1 MGVSSIIDR
10 RRGNAVVA
18 AAALLVVSILVLPVP
33 GATMI
38 GSGGTSRGMVPI
50 SQQFNGTNLTD
61 LISPSV
67 SFRFIRSSQN
77 IEENRFNSLSD
88 IFFYVSIM
96 DRTGAL
102 PGIPSAKHDELVT
115 TVQSF
120 QNRDGGFGD
129 WLQDRSKAGS
139 TRRALETLQILN
151 ATPLNSTGTV
161 VFLGRLQ
168 VSGLDYGNYGFRSS
182 VKDTDADVTSTYN
195 VIKALTL
202 LNASVPN
209 RTDVVLYL
217 RDHQNFDGG
226 FGYQTNREAGII
238 WPSTVVHTVRGLQ
251 ALDILGDLPDFED
264 EAVDFVTGLQVTEG
278 GFSNIEGGTAWISY
292 TYNAIISLRLLGE
305 TVPRTEDIESFVMSN
320 QLESGGFIEH
330 ALDDRE
336 GIHSTHYATA
346 VLDLIGATYNAAT
359 ITDFVGAHLT
369 GRLDGGFGEYPGIAS
384 TMRVTFDAVSA
395 LNLIGRE
402 PADPRA
408 VVDYVDGLGNADG
421 GYGEYGSSNIESTYR
436 AILTLRL
443 LGSEPRDAVMTMDFL
458 RSCQNND
465 GGFGFSDGYVSRG
478 AYTYRAIRAL
488 DLLGVTPF
496 NVDGA
501 IAYIRSLQNDDDGFG
516 NYFDEGDSDLG
527 STYRAVRGLAI
538 LGSSPVRTNGAEEF
552 ILGSRN
558 PDGGFRRSPSDTT
571 APNNFSRSYYT
582 YDAVLALHFL
592 GRPVEDPVPV
602 YDFVK
607 SLRNPDLG
615 YATNPFFTSKVS
627 STFTSLWTLH
637 YLVDGFN
644 TAPSL
649 TNGSVSVPPP
659 NATGPANFSVHFQDA
674 EGQHPEFMHLV
685 LDGTRHQMGPSG
697 VNGSTHIYALEV
709 QLAVGDHEYSFETT
723 DGLETTSTGTMTV
736 SVDPVGSVPTLSL
749 EVDENE
755 GTSETAFGFTI
766 RYSDTDGDAPE
777 FVRIQIAD
785 SGWVEVTGDGSTYSH
800 VMTLSSGNLSI
811 VAWTSDGT
819 NNVRSDP
826 VEVRVHTLSASKPYW
841 ETFLTIRA
849 TVLDHSGTE
858 IAYDDV
864 ELTTYRGDLAWKVQ
878 VDGGEVLVTYDG
890 MEVID
895 GDDEAGDDHTT
906 TIAVVVIVIIAVAAS
921 VLLIRRSRDKGQ
933 GVRK

>member
-1 MGVSSIIDR
+1 VTLLGVSSIIDH
-10 RRGNAVVA
+10 RRGNAIVA
-18 AAALLVVSILVLPVP
+18 AAALLAVSILVLPVP
-33 GATMI
+33 ATTL
-38 GSGGTSRGMVPI
+38 GESAGTSRGMVPI
-50 SQQFNGTNLTD
+50 SQQFNGTNITD

-77 IEENRFNSLSD
+77 IEENRLNSLSD
-88 IFFYVSIM
+88 IFYYVSILS
-96 DRTGAL
+96 RTGAL
-102 PGIPSAKHDELVT
+102 PGIPSAEHDELVT
-115 TVQSF
+115 TVRSF
-120 QNRDGGFGD
+120 QNDNGGFGD

-139 TRRALETLQILN
+139 TRRALETLQMLN
-151 ATPLNSTGTV
+151 STPLNSTGTV
-161 VFLGRLQ
+161 AFLGRLQ
-168 VSGLDYGNYGFRSS
+168 VSGLDYGNFGFRSS
-182 VKDTDADVTSTYN
+182 VKDTDADVSSTFN

-202 LNASVPN
+202 LSASIPN

-217 RDHQNFDGG
+217 RDHQNVDGG

-238 WPSTVVHTVRGLQ
+238 WPSTIVHTVRGLQ
-251 ALDILGDLPDFED
+251 ALDLLGEVPDFED

-278 GFSNIEGGTAWISY
+278 GFSNVGGGTAWISY
-292 TYNAIISLRLLGE
+292 TYNAITSLRLLGE
-305 TVPRTEDIESFVMSN
+305 TVPRTEDIESFVKSN
-320 QLESGGFIEH
+320 QLASGGFIEH
-330 ALDDRE
+330 SLDDRE
-336 GIHSTHYATA
+336 GIHTTHYATA
-346 VLDLIGATYNAAT
+346 VLDLVGAAYNAVT
-359 ITDFVGAHLT
+359 ITDFAGAHLT

-402 PADPRA
+402 PADPPA
-408 VVDYVDGLGNADG
+408 VVDYVEGLRNADG
-421 GYGEYGSSNIESTYR
+421 GYGEYDSSNVESTYR

-443 LGSEPRDAVMTMDFL
+443 LGSVLRDADMTIDFL

-465 GGFGFSDGYVSRG
+465 GGFGFSNGYISRG

-488 DLLGVTPF
+488 DLLGVRPF
-496 NVDGA
+496 NVEGA
-501 IAYIRSLQNDDDGFG
+501 ITYIRSLQNDDDGFG

-552 ILGSRN
+552 MLGSRN

-602 YDFVK
+602 YDYVK

-649 TNGSVSVPPP
+649 TNGSVHVQP
-659 NATGPANFSVHFQDA
+659 NSTGPANFSVHYQDA

-685 LDGTRHQMGPSG
+685 LDGTRHGMEPSR
-697 VNGSTHIYALEV
+697 VNGSIHIYALGV
-709 QLAVGDHEYSFETT
+709 QLAVGDHDYRFETS
-723 DGLETTSTGTMTV
+723 DGLETASTGTGTV
-736 SVDPVGSVPTLSL
+736 TIDPVGSVPALSL

-755 GTSETAFGFTI
+755 GTSETAFRFTI
-766 RYSDTDGDAPE
+766 RYSDTDGDDPE
-777 FVRIQIAD
+777 FVRVQVAKT
-785 SGWVEVTGDGSTYSH
+785 SWVEVTGDGSAYYH
-800 VMTLSSGNLSI
+800 VTTLSPGDLSI

-819 NNVRSDP
+819 NHVLSDP
-826 VEVRVHTLSASKPYW
+826 VEVKVHPLSASKPDW
-841 ETFLTIRA
+841 ETFLTIRS
-849 TVLDHSGTE
+849 TVLDHSGAE
-858 IAYDDV
+858 IVYDDV
-864 ELTTYRGDLAWKVQ
+864 ELTTNDGDLAWKVRI
-878 VDGGEVLVTYDG
+878 DDDEVLVVTYDG
-890 MEVID
+890 TDVIER
-895 GDDEAGDDHTT
+895 DDKAGDDHTT
-906 TIAVVVIVIIAVAAS
+906 TVVVVVIVIIAIAAS
-921 VLLIRRSRDKGQ
+921 VLLIRRKRDQ
-933 GVRK
+933 G